1 MILRKIITILIIIIF
16 FVKGIYSL
24 SSKNEYFY
32 SSTSRGKI
40 VTVDPLELDK
50 YIILDPGNWTCE
62 SENVITTIIKIK
74 AIKGQIS
81 FQNIMS
87 VPNFG
92 FYKNS
97 GLEYTTVN
105 KLQGT
110 DGWFYLN
117 QARHGHNWFWWYPTV
132 NWQNKKDEE
141 KRTELEIRLIVK
153 KSETKPEFPLS
164 FGLKIPD
171 FNYDKSVRV
180 WLTLTHNPI
189 DYMSKS
195 CTTPATPLLKSSS
208 SLYKLSPPLLLK
220 HANISIGN
228 NLWKI
233 YNNLAH
239 VNIIIPIQQG
249 NIDWMDITGLY
260 KDSNK
265 TWFSWKTNYDY
276 NLHDST
282 EIKIQCTANSF
293 YNTPSFPASYTIK
306 IKDKNMKRFI
316 YVKLKVLDNP
326 FTYEYD
332 NSYLFKHSYRTCI

>member
-1 MILRKIITILIIIIF
+1 
-16 FVKGIYSL
+16 
-24 SSKNEYFY
+24 
-32 SSTSRGKI
+32 
-40 VTVDPLELDK
+40 
-50 YIILDPGNWTCE
+50 
-62 SENVITTIIKIK
+62 
-74 AIKGQIS
+74 
-81 FQNIMS
+81 MS

-110 DGWFYLN
+110 DGWFDLN

-153 KSETKPEFPLS
+153 NSETKPEFPLS

-189 DYMSKS
+189 DYMSNS
-195 CTTPATPLLKSSS
+195 CTTPTTPLLKSSS
-208 SLYKLSPPLLLK
+208 SFYKLSPPLLFK

-233 YNNLAH
+233 YNNIAH

-265 TWFSWKTNYDY
+265 TWFSWKINYDY

-332 NSYLFKHSYRTCI
+332 NSYIFKHSCRTCI